1 MRSHRGFSAVELV
14 VALVVLAAAVAG
26 LRYGATL
33 RSNEDELRRARIERL
48 ATERLRAVLTDPDYD
63 SIERRYDGIELRVAG
78 MPGYVRTT
86 RILHRRDST
95 DAGVVD
101 FKRVTVTIEGPA
113 LDEPVVRSAVA
124 TSARVDSPRTRIATP
139 DS

>member
-1 MRSHRGFSAVELV
+1 MRGRRGFSAVELV
-14 VALVVLAAAVAG
+14 VALVMLAAAVAG

-33 RSNEDELRRARIERL
+33 QSNEDELRRARLERL
-48 ATERLRAVLTDPDYD
+48 AVERLRTVLTDPDYE
-63 SIERRYDGIELRVAG
+63 SIEQRYHGIELRLAG
-78 MPGYVRTT
+78 MAGHVRTT

-95 DAGVVD
+95 HAGVVD
-101 FKRVTVTIEGPA
+101 FKRVTVTVTGPA
-113 LDEPVVRSAVA
+113 LEEPIVRSAVA